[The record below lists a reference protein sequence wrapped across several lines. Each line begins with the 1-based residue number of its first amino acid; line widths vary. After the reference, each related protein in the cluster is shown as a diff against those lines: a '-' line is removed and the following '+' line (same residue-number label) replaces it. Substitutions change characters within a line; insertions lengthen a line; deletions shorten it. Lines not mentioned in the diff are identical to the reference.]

1 MTYTTDMSLF
11 VESTPAV
18 KSKNRNVYI
27 ASLAF
32 AAILILMVV
41 AQLFKFETFPD
52 VVVDIWSL
60 EASGLASVY
69 AALIVSLE
77 VTAIPF
83 LLGMRLSPAMRIV
96 SMVAG
101 WSVVLM
107 WLATSVGM
115 NLSSRAYAS
124 SGLLGD
130 TLTLPVGWWSVL
142 FCLGLTALAA
152 WVAWGM
158 WPVVRMKRKQ

>member
-11 VESTPAV
+11 VNSTSATKP
-18 KSKNRNVYI
+18 KNKKIYL
-27 ASLAF
+27 ASLTF

-52 VVVDIWSL
+52 IILDM
-60 EASGLASVY
+60 GLTDDGGFASVY

-77 VTAIPF
+77 VAAIPF
-83 LLGMRLSPAMRIV
+83 LLGMMLSPAMRV
-96 SMVAG
+96 LSMVAG
-101 WSVVLM
+101 WIVVAV
-107 WLATSVGM
+107 WFVS
-115 NLSSRAYAS
+115 NLRMSISSHEYVS

-130 TLTLPVGWWSVL
+130 TVTLSAGWGSVL
-142 FCLGLTALAA
+142 FCFGLMILAA

-158 WPVVRMKRKQ
+158 WPLTQTKHR